1 MPIPDIRNRDLPV
14 GPLRVKEIITL
25 GANDYDQPRGFICQ
39 VVGTGDIQYRCVESG
54 SDLTENIATTGA
66 IIGVGNH
73 PVLLGLVR
81 GHSNG
86 TDTSITGLV
95 IGRL

>member
-25 GANDYDQPRGFICQ
+25 GTDDYEQPRGFICQ
-39 VVGTGDIQYRCVESG
+39 VVGTGDIQYRCVESAN
-54 SDLTENIATTGA
+54 DLTENIGTTGTV
-66 IIGVGNH
+66 IGVANH
-73 PVLLGLVR
+73 PVLLGIVR
-81 GHSNG
+81 GHSGG
-86 TDTSITGLV
+86 TDTTITALV